1 MESFSAGDLTID
13 VDETDDLVRLVWRG
27 KSNARNPSLL
37 LQPFFAQAL
46 EVADAGPRGR
56 RAVAL
61 ELEGLAHF
69 NSSTI
74 SSLIQLIHTCRGRGS
89 KLTITFD
96 GRVKWQKLSFEAL
109 RVLAKSDGLFE
120 VRSIA

>member
-1 MESFSAGDLTID
+1 MDPFSEGDLTID
-13 VDETDDLVRLVWRG
+13 VRESPDEVRLVWRG

-37 LQPFFAQAL
+37 LQPFFGRVL
-46 EVADAGPRGR
+46 ELSLEPKRTLQ
-56 RAVAL
+56 L
-61 ELEGLAHF
+61 ELERLEHF

-74 SSLIQLIHTCRGRGS
+74 SALIQLVHACRAKGVRLG
-89 KLTITFD
+89 ITFD

-109 RVLAKSDGLFE
+109 RVLAKPDGLFE